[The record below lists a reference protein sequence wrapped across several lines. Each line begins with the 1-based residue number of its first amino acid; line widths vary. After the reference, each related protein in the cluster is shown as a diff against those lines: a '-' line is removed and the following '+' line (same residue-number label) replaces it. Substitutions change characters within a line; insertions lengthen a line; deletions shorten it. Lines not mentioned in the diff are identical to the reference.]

1 MVSSMYPP
9 LDTRLLEARAAAL
22 TLAVVH
28 LALIAK
34 YECQSKNRSFAW
46 IDKALLELEVHMKV
60 LRDAA
65 LNQEPSNKLLSIIS

>member
-34 YECQSKNRSFAW
+34 YECQSKNKSFQW

-65 LNQEPSNKLLSIIS
+65 LSQEPPNKFQTILL